1 MTLTENTKA
10 IAQWNVSTHTVM
22 FNSMGGTTLET
33 QRVNHGG
40 NLKAFDAPTLDGK
53 VFMGWK
59 EKGKTEFFDLTSPIE
74 ADKTLIAIWQAP
86 VQTIGENDPVEE
98 QFIKVTFNQG
108 DHGTLIPDKDK
119 QDVTAATVTY
129 KVAKDYTFDD
139 AIKHGLVVP
148 GIAPANY
155 YKAVD
160 ANSGWDKELKLE
172 RQNATF
178 TAQYEPIA
186 DVIPIDPNVTPDEKL
201 QDDKPEGMVLV
212 QFKVADDTKFY
223 LDKNVK
229 YYVKQDAE
237 VRIPTP
243 VVLNKN
249 IGEAF
254 KGWKDVNVVNE
265 PIEATQDP
273 NAKTFEWV
281 KQSFKTDTT
290 ITDEHLV
297 EPKIFIT
304 APKAG
309 AKIVYIEI
317 LDGDIGKLQVVGHD
331 RIYENTKYTR
341 RGKSYRVFK
350 LDQALKIGDGIR
362 YWAEAGGKASMVKE
376 NVIQ

>member
-1 MTLTENTKA
+1 T
-10 IAQWNVSTHTVM
+10 
-22 FNSMGGTTLET
+22 
-33 QRVNHGG
+33 
-40 NLKAFDAPTLDGK
+40 
-53 VFMGWK
+53 
-59 EKGKTEFFDLTSPIE
+59 
-74 ADKTLIAIWQAP
+74 
-86 VQTIGENDPVEE
+86 
-98 QFIKVTFNQG
+98 
-108 DHGTLIPDKDK
+108 
-119 QDVTAATVTY
+119 
-129 KVAKDYTFDD
+129 
-139 AIKHGLVVP
+139 
-148 GIAPANY
+148 
-155 YKAVD
+155 
-160 ANSGWDKELKLE
+160 
-172 RQNATF
+172 
-178 TAQYEPIA
+178 
-186 DVIPIDPNVTPDEKL
+186 
-201 QDDKPEGMVLV
+201 
-212 QFKVADDTKFY
+212 
-223 LDKNVK
+223 
-229 YYVKQDAE
+229 E

-281 KQSFKTDTT
+281 KQNFKTDTT